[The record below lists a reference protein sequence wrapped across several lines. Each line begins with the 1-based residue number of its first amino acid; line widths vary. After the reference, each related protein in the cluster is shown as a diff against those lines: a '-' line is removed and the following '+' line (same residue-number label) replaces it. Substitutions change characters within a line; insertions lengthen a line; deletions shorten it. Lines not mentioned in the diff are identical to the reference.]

1 MRKWWWIP
9 IFGVVIAGI
18 AYAGRPTKRLSD
30 DDRGKQLYDRHC
42 VQCHGAKGAGDGP
55 AAAALVHPVPDL
67 RDGKL
72 TFTNREAKAAVVLDG
87 KNAMPSFETSFD
99 RYDARRV
106 LRWMEKQAN
115 GTSDA
120 GQPAEAPDATD
131 LPEEEQ

>member
-1 MRKWWWIP
+1 MRKFWWLP
-9 IFGVVIAGI
+9 VFGVVIAGI
-18 AYAGRPTKRLSD
+18 ALAGRPTKRLSD

-42 VQCHGAKGAGDGP
+42 VQCHGPNAAGDGL

-72 TFTNREAKAAVVLDG
+72 SVGNRDAMAIVVIDG
-87 KNAMPSFETSFD
+87 KNAMPSFEASFD

-115 GTSDA
+115 GSADA
-120 GQPAEAPDATD
+120 PVETPDATD
-131 LPEEEQ
+131 VPDDQQ